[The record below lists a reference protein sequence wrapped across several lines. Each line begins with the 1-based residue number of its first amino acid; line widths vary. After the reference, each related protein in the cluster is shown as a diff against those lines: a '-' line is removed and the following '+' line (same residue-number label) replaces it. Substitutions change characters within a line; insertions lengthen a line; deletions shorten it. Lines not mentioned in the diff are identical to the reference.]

1 VHAADAHTE
10 IHALPLLSGQS
21 SDNHST
27 ANYSTDNHSTDSGGR
42 PAWTDW
48 KAWKHRIGWEDG
60 KRPPNRVLVPAG
72 IAALLM
78 LVYVVDLL
86 ANAGDVPRGTVVA
99 GVHIG
104 GDSRMV
110 ATSKLRTAFEPLA
123 KRPVP
128 VRAGTGAQP
137 VQTNL
142 DPDTA
147 GLKVDYP
154 GTLHAAGG
162 QPFNPFTRLTSL
174 FSTRD
179 VDPVTLNDNGA
190 LSDALDAVAAL
201 VHKDPTDGGIRF
213 VGINPTVV
221 LPAPG
226 TDLDVPAAV
235 AEVRREWLY
244 GRPITLPL
252 RSTEPT
258 GRVTPVV
265 IQQTIDGVAKPA
277 VSGDVKVVGD
287 SIDGTAEGILTPST
301 IAGALTF
308 APDGG
313 GGLRPVIDVPE
324 LTEALHPQLLAS
336 ERPGKDATV
345 TLVGGTPETVPSEN
359 GHGVDYP
366 ATLAGLPDVL
376 KRPADP
382 ADPDRRKLIALY
394 ADQPAKLTTEQVDA
408 LGIRAMISTFSTGG
422 FAKDSGENIH
432 RAADAINGRILQPGE
447 TFSLNDATGPRD
459 ARQGYVEAGI
469 IEDGHPARGVGG
481 GVSQLATTLY
491 NAAYFAGMT
500 DVSHREHSYYISR
513 YPAAREATVY
523 EGAIDLK
530 FRNDSPT
537 GVFIQT
543 VWTPA
548 SITVNFWGTK
558 HVEVTSTPG
567 EHKLPVPQ
575 QTITLP
581 AGETCHPSNGGPG
594 FTTTDTK
601 TVKDL
606 DTGRTTSSVRTVKY
620 KPSPKVVCAGGATPA
635 ATSTGGA
642 TPDAGASANPATPEA
657 SPAATPSAVA
667 PPAPQTSPDADK
679 EAEREAKDKA
689 REKIDGG

>member
-1 VHAADAHTE
+1 VDDSGQHTE
-10 IHALPLLSGQS
+10 VHGLPLLSGGGP
-21 SDNHST
+21 DGGEDT
-27 ANYSTDNHSTDSGGR
+27 GDAPAGR
-42 PAWTDW
+42 PAWTDLNGW
-48 KAWKHRIGWEDG
+48 KRRLGWEDG
-60 KRPPNRVLVPAG
+60 KRPPNRILIPAG
-72 IAALLM
+72 VVALLM

-86 ANAGDVPRGTVVA
+86 ASAGDVPRGTVVA
-99 GVHIG
+99 GVDIG
-104 GDSRMV
+104 GDTRTV
-110 ATSKLRTAFEPLA
+110 ATSKMRTAFEPLE

-128 VRAGTGAQP
+128 VRAGTGPQA

-142 DPDTA
+142 QPDTA

-154 GTLHAAGG
+154 GTLKAAGG
-162 QPFNPFTRLTSL
+162 QPFNPFVRLTSL
-174 FSTRD
+174 FTTHE
-179 VDPVTLNDNGA
+179 VEPVTLDDNGA
-190 LSDALDAVAAL
+190 LGDALDSVGAL
-201 VHKDPTDGGIRF
+201 VHKDPTDGGIRYE
-213 VGINPTVV
+213 GINPTVV
-221 LPAPG
+221 MPAPG

-244 GRPITLPL
+244 GQPITLPL

-265 IQQTIDGVAKPA
+265 IQQTIEAVARPA
-277 VSGDVKVVGD
+277 VSGDVTVSGD
-287 SIDGTAEGILTPST
+287 GAEGLLTPST

-313 GGLRPVIDVPE
+313 GGLKPVIDVPE
-324 LTEALHPQLLAS
+324 LTEALRPQLLPS
-336 ERPGKDATV
+336 EKPGKDATV
-345 TLVGGTPETVPSEN
+345 TLVGDTPETVPSEN

-366 ATLAGLPDVL
+366 ATLAGLADVL
-376 KRPADP
+376 KHPADP
-382 ADPDRRKLIALY
+382 ANPYGRRIIAIY

-422 FAKDSGENIH
+422 FAKDSGENIR
-432 RAADAINGRILQPGE
+432 RAAEAINGRILQPGE

-459 ARQGYVEAGI
+459 APQGYVEAGI
-469 IEDGHPARGVGG
+469 IEDGHPARGIGG

-543 VWTPA
+543 IWTPS
-548 SITVNFWGTK
+548 SITVKFWGTK

-567 EHKLPVPQ
+567 EHKLPVEP

-581 AGETCHPSNGGPG
+581 AGALCKPSAGGQG
-594 FTTTDTK
+594 FTTTDTR

-606 DTGRTTSSVRTVKY
+606 DTGKVTSSTRTVKY

-635 ATSTGGA
+635 AGA
-642 TPDAGASANPATPEA
+642 TPAGTTAGTTSAGASDTSPAPATPSTPA
-657 SPAATPSAVA
+657 PSTQSTTQPTPPAA
-667 PPAPQTSPDADK
+667 DADK
-679 EAEREAKDKA
+679 EAEREAKDAA
-689 REKIDGG
+689 REKADGG